1 MVSPL
6 VRQTGKHTATA
17 AQTAVDLVP
26 VMMISPLLTGARP
39 HLSDGAGTSLSDSAA
54 AGNV

>member
-17 AQTAVDLVP
+17 AETAVDLIP
-26 VMMISPLLTGARP
+26 VTMICPPLTGARP
-39 HLSDGAGTSLSDSAA
+39 HLSDGADTSLSDSAA
-54 AGNV
+54 AGNG

>member
-26 VMMISPLLTGARP
+26 VMTFSPLLTARS
-39 HLSDGAGTSLSDSAA
+39 HLSDGADTSLSDSAA
-54 AGNV
+54 AGNG